1 MQSYKIVILDL
12 AEQDLEDAISFY
24 NSRRDSLGEKFF
36 HYFEF
41 EMQTLSINPFYQIR
55 YANIRCKK
63 IKKFPYMIHFTVNKE
78 DAVVYVHA
86 VICNYR
92 NPEDAWLI

>member
-1 MQSYKIVILDL
+1 
-12 AEQDLEDAISFY
+12 
-24 NSRRDSLGEKFF
+24 
-36 HYFEF
+36 
-41 EMQTLSINPFYQIR
+41 
-55 YANIRCKK
+55 
-63 IKKFPYMIHFTVNKE
+63 MIHFTVNKE

>member
-24 NSRRDSLGEKFF
+24 NSRRDRLSEKFF

-41 EMQTLSINPFYQIR
+41 KMQTLSINPFYQIR
-55 YANIRCKK
+55 YANLGIRKLK
-63 IKKFPYMIHFTVNKE
+63 NFLTSFI
-78 DAVVYVHA
+78 
-86 VICNYR
+86 
-92 NPEDAWLI
+92 LL